1 MTVPAFDHTKLLNA
15 AREWHDA
22 GFCVVPSHEDGGK
35 RPFGAWKKYQA
46 VRPTWDELSG
56 WLVTGRYTGIGLI
69 MGSVSGNSEMLELEG
84 PQNEMQAR
92 LDKVIAE
99 ANRLREGG
107 IDDLVKRVLHG
118 FMETSAGGGLHT
130 LIRVTDGPALG
141 NTKLAHDGD
150 KVIAETRG
158 EGGFVIVYPTAGRKG
173 HEPGTAYML
182 GQGKPSTV
190 AEVTSEERDVLHAV
204 FTLALHNHDVDL
216 EPASNPEPVKA
227 QAPTPL
233 ADVSE
238 GVSPFDD
245 YRQRTSW
252 RQILEPAGWRHHSSD
267 AEHDYWVR
275 PGKDPRDGHSAST
288 IEDGPF
294 YLFSTSVEGIPR
306 EVGLSKGQ
314 VYAYLQHNGDLSQAG
329 KALRASGYGSDTYV
343 LPSWSP
349 EASLKV
355 DFYAQHPTLAAIRQ
369 AAHARL
375 VSADAVLAC
384 VLARVTQHIPW
395 EYALPPIIGGK
406 ASPNLFV
413 ALIGPSGTGKGGA
426 RRAADEL
433 LGIRPDPQ
441 RPENEGPLGSG
452 EGIVSLFYG
461 NKPADPDDPESKS
474 SKTLEFFYRNVM
486 IIDEEGSGLADLL
499 KRQGQLTEPT
509 LLKMWSGEPLGMS
522 YSARSSAVQLKV
534 PGDEYRAAALL
545 GIQPAAAAFMLDQAR
560 SDRGLP
566 QRFLWA
572 STIDPSLTEDELT
585 FPGTINWK
593 PPTFRQAL
601 DATLIVVDPEIRQQ
615 LRRAQIGRV
624 NGTGSLGLDSHSGL
638 VRLKAATALAALLRP
653 GQPLEV
659 DLDTWALAG
668 QLTEASDKVRLAV
681 ARQAQADRD
690 KVIQHR
696 QDVAV
701 RQQVAVKEVNAKVK
715 NCAKTIQKHIE
726 RKHAEEGEYCTKS
739 CARRAMASQ
748 YREVFDAALEAAIEL
763 EWVADITDDDGEI
776 RHFGLGES
784 RPA

>member
-1 MTVPAFDHTKLLNA
+1 MTVPAFDTRRLINA

-35 RPFGAWKKYQA
+35 RPFGAWKDYQT
-46 VRPTWDELSG
+46 VRPEWEQLRR
-56 WLVTGRYTGIGLI
+56 WLETGRYTGIGLI
-69 MGSVSGNSEMLELEG
+69 MGAVSCNAEMLEIEG
-84 PQNEMQAR
+84 PEQDMQVR

-99 ANRLREGG
+99 ANRLSDGN
-107 IDDLVKRVLHG
+107 IDQLVKRVLHG

-141 NTKLAHDGD
+141 NKKLAHDGD

-173 HEPGTAYML
+173 HAPGTAYML
-182 GQGKPSTV
+182 GQGKPATV
-190 AEVTSEERDVLHAV
+190 AEVTSDERDALHEL
-204 FTLALHNHDVDL
+204 FTMALHNYEVDL
-216 EPASNPEPVKA
+216 EPAAKAQPVKP

-233 ADVSE
+233 ADVSQ
-238 GVSPFDD
+238 GISPFDD
-245 YRQRTSW
+245 YAARVDWDQLL
-252 RQILEPAGWRHHSSD
+252 IPAGWTKAHQD
-267 AEHDYWVR
+267 AEGRQHWTR
-275 PGKDPRDGHSAST
+275 PGKDAKDGASGNVRDGC
-288 IEDGPF
+288 F
-294 YLFSTSVEGIPR
+294 YIHSTSVTNMPTNQGM
-306 EVGLSKGQ
+306 SKAQ
-314 VYAYLQHNGDLSQAG
+314 TYAWLHHGGDLSQAAR
-329 KALRASGYGSDTYV
+329 ALRDAGYGDDAYV

-349 EASLKV
+349 EASLEV
-355 DFYAQHPTLAAIRQ
+355 DFYAQHPTLASIRQ

-433 LGIRPDPQ
+433 LGIQPDPQ

-461 NKPADPDDPESKS
+461 NKPADPDDPESKP
-474 SKTLEFFYRNVM
+474 SKTLEFYYRNVM
-486 IIDEEGSGLADLL
+486 VIDEEGSGLADLL
-499 KRQGQLTEPT
+499 KRQGQLTEPI

-545 GIQPAAAAFMLDQAR
+545 GIQPAAAAFLLDQAR

-585 FPGTINWK
+585 FPERLHWR
-593 PPTFRQAL
+593 PPTFRHDL
-601 DATLIVVDPEIRQQ
+601 DATLIVVHPHIRQE

-624 NGTGSLGLDSHSGL
+624 NGSTNLGLDSHSGL
-638 VRLKAATALAALLRP
+638 VRLKTATALAALLRP

-681 ARQAQADRD
+681 ARQAQAERDR
-690 KVIQHR
+690 VIQAR

-715 NCAKTIQKHIE
+715 NCARTIQKHIE
-726 RKHAEEGEYCTKS
+726 RKHTEEGEYCTKS

-763 EWVADITDDDGEI
+763 EWVADITDDDAEI
-776 RHFGLGES
+776 RHYGLGES